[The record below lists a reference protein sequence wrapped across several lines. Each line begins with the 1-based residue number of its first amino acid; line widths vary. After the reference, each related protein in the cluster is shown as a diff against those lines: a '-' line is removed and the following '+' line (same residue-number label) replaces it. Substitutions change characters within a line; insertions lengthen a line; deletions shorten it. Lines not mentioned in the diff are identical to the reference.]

1 LKEKTVDIFL
11 ILLCVTLGVSCSTD
25 RNTASSRAYHELKTR
40 YNLYHNAQETY
51 DNLLEDQ
58 LKSTPVNG
66 FELLSFYPSTNIKEK
81 SGIGG
86 PFDVVIDKA
95 EKAIIK
101 HSISSKP
108 RRDPAKASSVNYRKW
123 LKQEEF
129 NPFIDNVWLLLGKAH
144 VQNGD
149 YDQALSVFNEILK
162 IFPKNTDLTSEVQIW
177 MLRTYTEMNRFYDA
191 RNMILILETRK
202 MPNYLNRLYN
212 ETLTQYLLLSKQ
224 YEKSLPLI
232 RKVIDEERNLLKK
245 KRLQFLIAQVY
256 TIIEDYENAYKA
268 FDELKRLNTP
278 KEISIYAIAY
288 QNAIQT
294 GEHHADSISN
304 ILRQSLITKAPEN
317 LSLPSSP
324 ESTINLNSQTLFKD
338 TFQLYWNAHLQK
350 NINDYRQ
357 LGNSNEE
364 VKSEFIINNMSPHML
379 ILLLPEE
386 SEFINELLFAS
397 ANFNFTNFKHRTFNI
412 SPTRYNKRDAI
423 KLEPFSSLKDVSN
436 YLQTLLS
443 DTEYRTKIKD
453 TITPVIISKDNFNIL
468 QNRSLDD
475 YKMFYEAN
483 NFIHDDLSFSEVTP
497 HTVSLSKTKN
507 SIDNSIEESLS
518 LDSDSIIQNSP
529 ILLKTPE
536 IKTADENSIDL
547 KSSLEQKASEMMERS
562 VDAASANNR
571 AKELRKREELRA
583 KRLKQREIEFKERE
597 KEREMQIKQREKER
611 EQKIREQNRVVNK
624 R

>member
-1 LKEKTVDIFL
+1 
-11 ILLCVTLGVSCSTD
+11 
-25 RNTASSRAYHELKTR
+25 
-40 YNLYHNAQETY
+40 
-51 DNLLEDQ
+51 
-58 LKSTPVNG
+58 
-66 FELLSFYPSTNIKEK
+66 
-81 SGIGG
+81 
-86 PFDVVIDKA
+86 
-95 EKAIIK
+95 
-101 HSISSKP
+101 
-108 RRDPAKASSVNYRKW
+108 
-123 LKQEEF
+123 
-129 NPFIDNVWLLLGKAH
+129 
-144 VQNGD
+144 
-149 YDQALSVFNEILK
+149 
-162 IFPKNTDLTSEVQIW
+162 
-177 MLRTYTEMNRFYDA
+177 M
-191 RNMILILETRK
+191 
-202 MPNYLNRLYN
+202 
-212 ETLTQYLLLSKQ
+212 
-224 YEKSLPLI
+224 
-232 RKVIDEERNLLKK
+232 
-245 KRLQFLIAQVY
+245 
-256 TIIEDYENAYKA
+256 
-268 FDELKRLNTP
+268 
-278 KEISIYAIAY
+278 
-288 QNAIQT
+288 
-294 GEHHADSISN
+294 
-304 ILRQSLITKAPEN
+304 
-317 LSLPSSP
+317 
-324 ESTINLNSQTLFKD
+324 NSQTLFKD

-386 SEFINELLFAS
+386 SEFINELLLQVQ
-397 ANFNFTNFKHRTFNI
+397 TLILLI
-412 SPTRYNKRDAI
+412 SNTEHSIFHLPDTTRDAI

-547 KSSLEQKASEMMERS
+547 KSSLEQKAREMMERS

-597 KEREMQIKQREKER
+597 KRERCKLNKGRKS
-611 EQKIREQNRVVNK
+611 VNK
-624 R
+624 K